1 MTAVEIA
8 EAIEIAATLG
18 RPFEGC
24 YLRPYLCPAG
34 VPTIGVGC
42 TFYPDG
48 RAVTLKDM
56 PITREYAHYM
66 HIWMIKNVYM
76 PAVIKLCPRIDT
88 PQRAAALIDFTFNLG
103 TGRLRSSTLRKRV
116 NAGEWD
122 LVPTELR
129 KWTKGGGRVLRGL
142 VARREAECKLV
153 P

>member
-1 MTAVEIA
+1 MT
-8 EAIEIAATLG
+8 AIEIAAALA
-18 RPFEGC
+18 RRFEGC
-24 YLRPYLCPAG
+24 YLSPYLCPAG
-34 VPTIGVGC
+34 VATIGFGA

-56 PITREYAHYM
+56 PITRAYADYM
-66 HIWMIKNVYM
+66 LIWMIKNVYM

-88 PQRAAALIDFTFNLG
+88 PQRAAALIDFAFNLG

-129 KWTKGGGRVLRGL
+129 KWNKGGGRVLRGL
-142 VARREAECKLV
+142 VARREAECLLITA
-153 P
+153 

>member
-8 EAIEIAATLG
+8 AALA
-18 RPFEGC
+18 RRFEGC
-24 YLRPYLCPAG
+24 YLSPYLCPAG
-34 VPTIGVGC
+34 VATIGFGA

-56 PITREYAHYM
+56 PITRAYADYM
-66 HIWMIKNVYM
+66 LIWMIKNIYM
-76 PAVIKLCPRIDT
+76 PAVIKLCPRIGT
-88 PQRAAALIDFTFNLG
+88 PKRAAALIDFAFNLG

-129 KWTKGGGRVLRGL
+129 KWNKGGGRVLRGL
-142 VARREAECKLV
+142 VLRCEARVKLI
-153 P
+153 